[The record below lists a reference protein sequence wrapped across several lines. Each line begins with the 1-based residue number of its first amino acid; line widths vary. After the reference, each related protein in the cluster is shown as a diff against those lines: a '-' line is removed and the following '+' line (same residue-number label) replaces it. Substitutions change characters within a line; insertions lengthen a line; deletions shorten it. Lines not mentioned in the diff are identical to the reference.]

1 MIGSIMQKKHQVA
14 ERKQKSRGHFPKDFD
29 PSSIQKITVFIASMI
44 LTVAFPTWKIWLTHT
59 MASLCRRPKMI
70 SILQSILHAVNVV
83 SYSWDHEVKKQKERM
98 KNVDPRS
105 KLLRTPE
112 TWNVAVI
119 DNIDFKDTTFH
130 HGNIY
135 DVTRNSAHAT
145 LRMVFQFQLPF
156 PVTSFLQMNHPQTH
170 SDALFGK
177 SPLISEWEKNIDMIF
192 QQLIENYEGGFDV
205 QDINLKIAS
214 RIKIY
219 RLSDSTTK
227 CCHS

>member
-1 MIGSIMQKKHQVA
+1 
-14 ERKQKSRGHFPKDFD
+14 
-29 PSSIQKITVFIASMI
+29 
-44 LTVAFPTWKIWLTHT
+44 
-59 MASLCRRPKMI
+59 
-70 SILQSILHAVNVV
+70 
-83 SYSWDHEVKKQKERM
+83 
-98 KNVDPRS
+98 
-105 KLLRTPE
+105 
-112 TWNVAVI
+112 
-119 DNIDFKDTTFH
+119 
-130 HGNIY
+130 
-135 DVTRNSAHAT
+135 
-145 LRMVFQFQLPF
+145 
-156 PVTSFLQMNHPQTH
+156 MNHPQTH